1 MKNSVGDKLIPLVT
15 KFTNLK
21 FIKAM
26 QKGVTAGFGA
36 TVAGSIFMLLMTP
49 PFTANM
55 TGGFVEAWRSFS
67 ANNAEWLN
75 LAYQMTMGMV
85 SLFTLFG
92 VTFAACE
99 EEKMRPVNALVVSFI
114 FFGIVSSNIVEG
126 AFDLGFFG
134 AKGLMCAIVV
144 GFIVP
149 ELIHFLEEH
158 GFKIKLP
165 DTVPPFVAE
174 PISAMIVDII
184 IIGLACGVRLVCGQ
198 VLLPALINKLFS
210 PLFIAGDSF
219 VAIFVYCLV
228 VRLLWFCGIH
238 GGNVAGAIIN
248 PIITMNMVENAD
260 AYIAGEPLPHIF
272 TSGFNSWT
280 VMGMLAICV
289 AIMISCKSQQL
300 KAVSK
305 IAIAPALFNI
315 GEPITFGLPIVMNFA
330 ILIPYLLIFV
340 IDGCVPYFL
349 TEIGFLGR
357 SYIGVPYTL
366 PAIVKVFLTSM
377 DYKAIIVYI
386 ILFIINVAIMIPWLK
401 KYDKQLIEKEAAG
414 E

>member
-1 MKNSVGDKLIPLVT
+1 MKNSISDKLIILVT
-15 KFTNLK
+15 KFTNLT
-21 FIKAM
+21 FIKTM

-49 PFTANM
+49 PFTATM
-55 TGGFVEAWRSFS
+55 TGGFVEAWRAFS
-67 ANNAEWLN
+67 ANNAGWLN
-75 LAYQMTMGMV
+75 LGYQMTMGMV

-99 EEKMRPVNALVVSFI
+99 EEKMRPVNAMVVSFI
-114 FFGIVSSNIVEG
+114 SFGLVSANLVEG
-126 AFDLGFFG
+126 TFDLGFFG
-134 AKGLMCAIVV
+134 AKGLMCAILV
-144 GFIVP
+144 GFTVP
-149 ELIHFLEEH
+149 QLIHFLEEH

-174 PISAMIVDII
+174 PISAMIVDIVV
-184 IIGLACGVRLVCGQ
+184 IGLACGVRLLCGQ
-198 VLLPALINKLFS
+198 ALLPALINKIFS
-210 PLFIAGDSF
+210 PLFVASDSLWA
-219 VAIFVYCLV
+219 VFVYCLV

-248 PIITMNMVENAD
+248 PISTMNMVENAN
-260 AYIAGEPLPHIF
+260 AYVAGEPLPHIF

-280 VMGMLAICV
+280 VIGMLAICV
-289 AIMISCKSQQL
+289 AMMITCKSQQL

-305 IAIAPALFNI
+305 IALAPAIFNI

-340 IDGCVPYFL
+340 IDGCVPYIL
-349 TEIGFLGR
+349 TEIGFLSR
-357 SYIGVPYTL
+357 SCIEVPYTL

-377 DYKAIIVYI
+377 DFKAVIVYI
-386 ILFIINVAIMIPWLK
+386 VLFIVNVAIMIPWLK
-401 KYDKQLIEKEAAG
+401 KYDKQLIEKETAG

>member
-1 MKNSVGDKLIPLVT
+1 MKDFISDKLIPLFT
-15 KFTNLK
+15 KFTSLK
-21 FIKAM
+21 FIKSM

-49 PFTANM
+49 PFTASM
-55 TGGFVEAWRSFS
+55 SGGIVDAWRAFS
-67 ANNAEWLN
+67 ANNAGWLN
-75 LAYQMTMGMV
+75 LGYQMTMGMV
-85 SLFTLFG
+85 SLFALFG
-92 VTFAACE
+92 VTYSTCE
-99 EEKMRPVNALVVSFI
+99 EERMRPVNALVISFI
-114 FFGIVSSNIVEG
+114 FFGIVSANLSEG
-126 AFDLGFFG
+126 MFDLGFFG
-134 AKGLMCAIVV
+134 AKGLMCAIIV

-149 ELIHFLEEH
+149 EMIHFFEDH

-184 IIGLACGVRLVCGQ
+184 VIAIACGVRLLCGQ
-198 VLLPALINKLFS
+198 GLLPALINKLFA
-210 PLFIAGDSF
+210 PLFIAGDSM
-219 VAIFVYCLV
+219 VAVFVYCLV

-248 PIITMNMVENAD
+248 PILTVNMIENAN
-260 AYIAGEPLPHIF
+260 AYVAGEPLPHIF

-305 IAIAPALFNI
+305 IAIAPAIFNI

-330 ILIPYLLIFV
+330 ILVPYLLIFA

-349 TEIGFLGR
+349 TKSPIYVTCYR
-357 SYIGVPYTL
+357 
-366 PAIVKVFLTSM
+366 
-377 DYKAIIVYI
+377 
-386 ILFIINVAIMIPWLK
+386 
-401 KYDKQLIEKEAAG
+401 
-414 E
+414 

>member
-1 MKNSVGDKLIPLVT
+1 MKNSISDKLIILVT
-15 KFTNLK
+15 KFTNLT
-21 FIKAM
+21 FIKTM

-49 PFTANM
+49 PFTETM
-55 TGGFVEAWRSFS
+55 TGGFVEAWRAFS
-67 ANNAEWLN
+67 ANNAGWLN
-75 LAYQMTMGMV
+75 LGYQMTMGMV

-99 EEKMRPVNALVVSFI
+99 EEKMRPVNAMVVSFI
-114 FFGIVSSNIVEG
+114 SFGLVSANLVEG
-126 AFDLGFFG
+126 TFDLGFFG
-134 AKGLMCAIVV
+134 AKGLMCAILV
-144 GFIVP
+144 GFTVP
-149 ELIHFLEEH
+149 QVIHFLEEH

-174 PISAMIVDII
+174 PISAMIVDIVV
-184 IIGLACGVRLVCGQ
+184 IGLACGVRLLCGQ
-198 VLLPALINKLFS
+198 ALLPALINKVFS
-210 PLFIAGDSF
+210 PLFVASDSLWA
-219 VAIFVYCLV
+219 VFVYCLV

-248 PIITMNMVENAD
+248 PIITMNMVENAN
-260 AYIAGEPLPHIF
+260 AYVAGEPLPHIF

-280 VMGMLAICV
+280 VIGMLAICV
-289 AIMISCKSQQL
+289 AMMITCKSQQL

-305 IAIAPALFNI
+305 IALAPAIFNI

-340 IDGCVPYFL
+340 IDGCVPYIL
-349 TEIGFLGR
+349 TEIGFLSR
-357 SYIGVPYTL
+357 SCIEVPYTL

-377 DYKAIIVYI
+377 DFKAVIVYI
-386 ILFIINVAIMIPWLK
+386 VLFIVNVAIMIPWLK
-401 KYDKQLIEKEAAG
+401 KYDKQLIEKETAG